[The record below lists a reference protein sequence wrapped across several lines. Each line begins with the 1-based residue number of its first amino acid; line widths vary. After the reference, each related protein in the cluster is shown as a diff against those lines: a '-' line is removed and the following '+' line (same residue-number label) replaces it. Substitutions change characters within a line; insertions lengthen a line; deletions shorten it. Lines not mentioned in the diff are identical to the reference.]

1 MTTANVTFQE
11 VVELAGHLSFE
22 ERSRLVAWIGA
33 ELDAAHARCAS
44 GDAPPGSA
52 AAILR
57 AMREPP
63 HPSSEDVDALEQAIA
78 DGKLP
83 VRHEG
88 IFDSEGTE

>member
-11 VVELAGHLSFE
+11 VVELASHLSFE
-22 ERSRLVAWIGA
+22 ERSRLVAWIEAG
-33 ELDAAHARCAS
+33 LDAAHAGCAS

-57 AMREPP
+57 AMHEPP
-63 HPSSEDVDALEQAIA
+63 HPSSEDVDALEQAI
-78 DGKLP
+78 DNGKLP

-88 IFDSEGTE
+88 VSDGEDSE